1 MPAASEEDATPTNGT
16 PHHEVEEKRRLS
28 ALEAKAVAEATATAD
43 AAYIPSPS
51 LLNASTPE
59 PLLKQVDG
67 PSLRDYQSK
76 ESVYVGRSVP
86 LAAGGSLT
94 IPIQVSTPGS
104 VVEYAVEN
112 KAYDFGFGI
121 VAEREEGI
129 TIVKVRGVGM
139 RRVRV
144 CAM

>member
-1 MPAASEEDATPTNGT
+1 MTSTDDSSSSSQEAQ
-16 PHHEVEEKRRLS
+16 EKRRIS

-43 AAYIPSPS
+43 AAYVPSPA

-59 PLLKQVDG
+59 PLLRQVDG
-67 PSLRDYQSK
+67 PSLKDYQGK

-86 LAAGGSLT
+86 IAAGGSLT
-94 IPIQVSTPGS
+94 IPIQVSSPGS

-121 VAEREEGI
+121 VAERDEGI
-129 TIVKVRGVGM
+129 TIVKVRI
-139 RRVRV
+139 
-144 CAM
+144 A